1 MTKPPL
7 YVTPFDPHSASDELW
22 AAFNDTRR
30 ALAAEFWR
38 DEPILSDAEIRQ
50 EIQRI
55 DPLWEFR
62 RWVAMEGSEVAGYF
76 RVAFRRPN
84 TPNAPDHARFLWVG
98 GGVRASSRRRGAGSL
113 LLREVHR
120 LMHTLDKTVLTMSSQ
135 AEPGHGFLRHVG
147 AVEKHRTVE
156 QRAVFAELDWSRLR
170 QWEDALRLMI

>member
-7 YVTPFDPHSASDELW
+7 HITPFDPHSASDELW

-62 RWVAMEGSEVAGYF
+62 RWVAMEGSEVAGSC
-76 RVAFRRPN
+76 RVAFRRPD
-84 TPNAPDHARFLWVG
+84 TPNAAVG
-98 GGVRASSRRRGAGSL
+98 SRCQGIPVRQTNKIPASTALSSRANR
-113 LLREVHR
+113 
-120 LMHTLDKTVLTMSSQ
+120 
-135 AEPGHGFLRHVG
+135 PG
-147 AVEKHRTVE
+147 
-156 QRAVFAELDWSRLR
+156 
-170 QWEDALRLMI
+170 